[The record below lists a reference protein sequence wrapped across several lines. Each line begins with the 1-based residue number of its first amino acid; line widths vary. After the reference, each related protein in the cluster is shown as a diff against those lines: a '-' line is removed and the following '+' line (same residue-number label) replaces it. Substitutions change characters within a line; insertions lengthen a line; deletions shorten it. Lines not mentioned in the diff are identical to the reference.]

1 MYTCPCGLASFMA
14 PDADLFF
21 FCMSLYAYS
30 RFPSLSLSA
39 VQQTQLVENGVIPR
53 LVTIMQQYPENDPLV
68 NVCLLA
74 LCNLADVGK
83 ANVQTMWSSKI
94 MLNVKKKT
102 IKKYQ
107 CHPHFFLSSLLFF
120 FTLKKCWS

>member
-1 MYTCPCGLASFMA
+1 MNTCGLLNLCLSSMALDAS
-14 PDADLFF
+14 LFL
-21 FCMSLYAYS
+21 FCMSLYTYS
-30 RFPSLSLSA
+30 HSLSA

-83 ANVQTMWSSKI
+83 ANVKTMWTMPPHSKI
-94 MLNVKKKT
+94 
-102 IKKYQ
+102 
-107 CHPHFFLSSLLFF
+107 FFS
-120 FTLKKCWS
+120 